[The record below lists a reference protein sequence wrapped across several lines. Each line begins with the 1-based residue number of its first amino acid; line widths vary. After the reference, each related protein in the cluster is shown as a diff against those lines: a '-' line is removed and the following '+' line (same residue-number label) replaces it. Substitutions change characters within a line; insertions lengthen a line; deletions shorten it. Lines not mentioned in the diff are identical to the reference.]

1 MYFFLAN
8 ISKNI
13 IKFFLTKHANK
24 NIICALINFDRKILY
39 FCVRLFIILAMIQYN
54 NHATKKEAIMAEAYI
69 TLEGKKEKEERLQ
82 YLKSVVRPAVLE
94 KLKTARE
101 YGDLSENSEYDAARN
116 EQGRL
121 ESEINMIEETLR
133 TAKIVDS
140 STLSKSEISV
150 GSTVKLFDMDFDE
163 EVEYR
168 IVGAIESDP
177 DRGLISNESPIG
189 KALVGKQVG
198 EIATIVTPGGSI
210 QMKVLAIS

>member
-1 MYFFLAN
+1 
-8 ISKNI
+8 
-13 IKFFLTKHANK
+13 
-24 NIICALINFDRKILY
+24 
-39 FCVRLFIILAMIQYN
+39 
-54 NHATKKEAIMAEAYI
+54 MAELYI

-94 KLKTARE
+94 KLKVARE
-101 YGDLSENSEYDAARN
+101 YGDLSENSEYDAARG

-140 STLSKSEISV
+140 KNLRKDEISV
-150 GSTVKLFDMDFDE
+150 GSTVKLYDMDFEE

-177 DRGLISNESPIG
+177 DRGNISNESPIG
-189 KALVGKQVG
+189 KSLLGKKVGDVV
-198 EIATIVTPGGSI
+198 TVTTPGGAFE
-210 QMKVLAIS
+210 MKVLAIS

>member
-1 MYFFLAN
+1 
-8 ISKNI
+8 
-13 IKFFLTKHANK
+13 
-24 NIICALINFDRKILY
+24 
-39 FCVRLFIILAMIQYN
+39 
-54 NHATKKEAIMAEAYI
+54 MAELFI

-94 KLKTARE
+94 KLKVARE

-140 STLSKSEISV
+140 KSINKNVISV
-150 GSTVKLFDMDFDE
+150 GCQVKLYDMDFEE

-177 DRGLISNESPIG
+177 DKGNISNESPIG
-189 KALVGKQVG
+189 KALMGKKVG
-198 EIATIVTPGGSI
+198 EIVDVTTPGGTF